1 MPGSCRLDARSEASR
16 PGRSRGRSLQEPP
29 SIQPEFGPVLICL
42 LGPFQALAYGE
53 PLLVRGSKV
62 EALLRLL
69 ALRHGDVVDR
79 EEILT
84 QLWPDRDHVLA
95 VQSLNSLVYGVQ
107 RLFREPLRGLAAIL
121 QTTAHTA
128 STAAP
133 AWISTCSTSTRSSV
147 PVTGW
152 LGRTISQARTSR
164 LPAPLTLYRGDLRV
178 GSSIAEIIERERL
191 RASYLTALAHLADF
205 SFAQDEYA
213 DSLEY
218 ALRILAADP
227 CREDAHRLVMRC
239 RVRRGE
245 RAQALRQFRL
255 CEDVLRVEFDALPE
269 PATRAVY
276 DQIRLNPAASNRLIP
291 AFDPGGRKPRPYKRR
306 VTGILK
312 SSSGHRQISRISHAV
327 SVRVQVS
334 LSLPSGHAARLE
346 RGLKA
351 NPGQPAREGA
361 RCRLPRPT
369 TDSPSAITSPWF
381 CACWW
386 TCAANWCTRRSS
398 RRMGPRR
405 GAWVTGVS

>member
-1 MPGSCRLDARSEASR
+1 MEQFEGLHTGQLPARRAER
-16 PGRSRGRSLQEPP
+16 GVQTGTIPGRSLQEPP
-29 SIQPEFGPVLICL
+29 SIQPEIGPVQICL

-107 RLFREPLRGLAAIL
+107 RLFREPLGGLAAIL
-121 QTTAHTA
+121 HDDGTYCLNRCAGLDIDVLHFDA
-128 STAAP
+128 L
-133 AWISTCSTSTRSSV
+133 ISTGHR
-147 PVTGW
+147 
-152 LGRTISQARTSR
+152 LARVDDLSGAN
-164 LPAPLTLYRGDLRV
+164 LAFASAVGLYRGDLRV

-255 CEDVLRVEFDALPE
+255 CEDVLRVEFDAPPE

-276 DQIRLNPAASNRLIP
+276 DQIRLNPA
-291 AFDPGGRKPRPYKRR
+291 
-306 VTGILK
+306 
-312 SSSGHRQISRISHAV
+312 
-327 SVRVQVS
+327 
-334 LSLPSGHAARLE
+334 
-346 RGLKA
+346 
-351 NPGQPAREGA
+351 
-361 RCRLPRPT
+361 
-369 TDSPSAITSPWF
+369 
-381 CACWW
+381 
-386 TCAANWCTRRSS
+386 
-398 RRMGPRR
+398 
-405 GAWVTGVS
+405 GV